1 MGPESNLTG
10 VFMRNAETD
19 RHAKKQLPDDGD
31 RGWGDGFQAKER
43 QGLLATTQS

>member
-1 MGPESNLTG
+1 
-10 VFMRNAETD
+10 MRNAETD